1 MKNVFEGFNSVQIG
15 IVIVVT
21 LLFGISSFKN
31 GIETIIVGLVCGFG
45 LSYWLIARYNKRK
58 NMSADE
64 IAKAKEEKIKNK
76 TEIKKAKLLAKEEV
90 EKHKANIATYKQQQ
104 KTARVNPLVCPKCG
118 SSEITPLGKDKKSFS
133 WGKAAG
139 GTLLS
144 GSVGALAGYTGK
156 DTGKTVFVCMNCGKQ
171 FKK

>member
-104 KTARVNPLVCPKCG
+104 KTARVNG
-118 SSEITPLGKDKKSFS
+118 S
-133 WGKAAG
+133 
-139 GTLLS
+139 TLNPVDRLS
-144 GSVGALAGYTGK
+144 L
-156 DTGKTVFVCMNCGKQ
+156 
-171 FKK
+171 

>member
-1 MKNVFEGFNSVQIG
+1 MKKVFEGFNSVQIG

-90 EKHKANIATYKQQQ
+90 EKHKANIATYKQQ
-104 KTARVNPLVCPKCG
+104 KTARVKPLVCPKCG
-118 SSEITPLGKDKKSFS
+118 SSEITPLGKDKKVFR
-133 WGKAAG
+133 GEK
-139 GTLLS
+139 LLVVLCCLVVL
-144 GSVGALAGYTGK
+144 GHWLDIQEK
-156 DTGKTVFVCMNCGKQ
+156 IQEKLCLFV
-171 FKK
+171 